1 MGQRVIP
8 AKELSNVLS
17 SSKYNSV
24 TAERAFYQ
32 FVNGVTDKTSSAF
45 LPIIAIEQNEKND
58 NGGEDGRKDSARPV
72 VRGAALFNG
81 DKMEN
86 VLPQDNVPAL
96 LFQCKYFNN
105 GSLKAVLRDV
115 TRVGVLL
122 TKSKTKIKTSVKN
135 GCPSFDIS
143 VDCVADCTETSKI
156 MNEAFTPEVA
166 ENIKTAL
173 EKAVRKNIDDTVKKC
188 FAEFNKDPFGFD
200 KRVKRADAEYYR
212 AESDNWKSVLQKA
225 VYSVTVNVKLR
236 RAGDENMVPGS

>member
-1 MGQRVIP
+1 M
-8 AKELSNVLS
+8 
-17 SSKYNSV
+17 
-24 TAERAFYQ
+24 
-32 FVNGVTDKTSSAF
+32 
-45 LPIIAIEQNEKND
+45 
-58 NGGEDGRKDSARPV
+58 

-86 VLPQDNVPAL
+86 VLPQENVPAL
-96 LFQCKYFNN
+96 LMLCNDFNN
-105 GSLKAVLRDV
+105 GSLTAVLDDG

-143 VDCVADCTETSKI
+143 VDCVADCTETSK
-156 MNEAFTPEVA
+156 
-166 ENIKTAL
+166 
-173 EKAVRKNIDDTVKKC
+173 AVRRNIDDTVKKC
-188 FAEFNKDPFGFD
+188 FTEFNKDPFGFD

-225 VYSVTVNVKLR
+225 GYSVTVNAKLR